1 MLAEAPLML
10 SRRELGIQWFI
21 DRMGNHGGIG
31 YAKPMP
37 DFCFRVG
44 QMLQNLT
51 HHNEIGW
58 GNANRSD
65 FLVVQNHFGESFSRY
80 GNGFFVAFDSCND
93 PPFFR
98 KWPRNVGGS
107 AAEFYNARSR
117 T

>member
-65 FLVVQNHFGESFSRY
+65 FLVVQKHFGESFSRY
-80 GNGFFVAFDSCND
+80 GNGFFVHSI
-93 PPFFR
+93 PVTIHPFSENG
-98 KWPRNVGGS
+98 PV
-107 AAEFYNARSR
+107 
-117 T
+117 